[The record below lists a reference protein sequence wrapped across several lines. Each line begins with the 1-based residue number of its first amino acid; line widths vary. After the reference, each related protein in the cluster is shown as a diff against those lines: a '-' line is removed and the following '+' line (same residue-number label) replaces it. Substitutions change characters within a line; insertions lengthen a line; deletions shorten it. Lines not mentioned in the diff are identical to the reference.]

1 MKVVLA
7 TVDWQPWAKAGA
19 YLIVTLVVVRL
30 LDWLLGRHTRALARV
45 LRRPPT
51 TAETSR
57 LRVGRR
63 LIVAVALF
71 IGLALALVQ
80 IPEVGSLA
88 RGMIASAG
96 ITALVVGLAARSPI
110 ANFVSGLIIAFSQPV
125 RIGDLVMVDDVSG
138 TVEEIRLTYTF
149 IRTVDNRR
157 VLIPNEQLTSKI
169 IHNFSLV
176 DETSSAGFDF
186 EVPVTAPLPQVA
198 GAVLEVLRSA
208 EGQPAGREP
217 SLEVTAVTVG
227 AVRLRATL
235 WAPDRT
241 AATDLAERAQKE
253 VAEQL
258 QAAGLLSLTGPAGT

>member
-80 IPEVGSLA
+80 IPEVG
-88 RGMIASAG
+88 
-96 ITALVVGLAARSPI
+96 
-110 ANFVSGLIIAFSQPV
+110 
-125 RIGDLVMVDDVSG
+125 
-138 TVEEIRLTYTF
+138 
-149 IRTVDNRR
+149 
-157 VLIPNEQLTSKI
+157 
-169 IHNFSLV
+169 
-176 DETSSAGFDF
+176 
-186 EVPVTAPLPQVA
+186 
-198 GAVLEVLRSA
+198 
-208 EGQPAGREP
+208 
-217 SLEVTAVTVG
+217 
-227 AVRLRATL
+227 
-235 WAPDRT
+235 
-241 AATDLAERAQKE
+241 
-253 VAEQL
+253 
-258 QAAGLLSLTGPAGT
+258 